1 MKVTIEGGFDL
12 YGFVLLG
19 GCIHS
24 QPLRVCFEQ
33 QVVREFHS
41 IPSRGRFQHR
51 RCFGQFALDLAMKV
65 LTTLMM
71 TRMVV

>member
-24 QPLRVCFEQ
+24 QPLRVSFD
-33 QVVREFHS
+33 QVVRELHS

-51 RCFGQFALDLAMKV
+51 RCFGQFALHLAIKV

>member
-19 GCIHS
+19 GRIHS

-41 IPSRGRFQHR
+41 IPSRGRLQHR
-51 RCFGQFALDLAMKV
+51 PCFGQFPLDLAIKV
-65 LTTLMM
+65 LITLMM
-71 TRMVV
+71 VV

>member
-19 GCIHS
+19 GRIHS

-33 QVVREFHS
+33 QVVRELHS

-51 RCFGQFALDLAMKV
+51 RCFGQFPLDLAMKV
-65 LTTLMM
+65 LITLMM
-71 TRMVV
+71 VV